1 MTDRVLDRVPSV
13 PDRRRQVE
21 FNLAD
26 AIVGLTPRSYT
37 WSVPFCLDQRA
48 EGACVAHGATHEA
61 VARPVMIDFA
71 KHPMPDWA
79 MRANRVRATA
89 GTAQQIA
96 QAYAFDA
103 YDWCR
108 RNDEWS
114 GEAYSGTSVAA
125 GAKSMVVSGFWG
137 EYRWTN
143 DVNDLAVAVSRT
155 GPAVIGVDWLTG
167 FFNVDSDG
175 YLNLTGK
182 VEGGHC
188 VLVHGFNVKRQA
200 FLLRNSWGPSWG
212 IKGGAWVRAQ
222 DLGVLMQRGGEA
234 CLPVRRTLRLSLMRA
249 SAV

>member
-37 WSVPFCLDQRA
+37 WAVPFCLDQRA

-71 KHPMPDWA
+71 KHPLPDWA
-79 MRANRVRATA
+79 VRANRVRTA
-89 GTAQQIA
+89 GGSAQQIA

-125 GAKSMVVSGFWG
+125 GARSMVVSGFWG
-137 EYRWTN
+137 QYRWTI
-143 DVNDLAVAVSRT
+143 DVNDMAVAVSRT
-155 GPAVIGVDWLTG
+155 GPAVIGVDWMTG
-167 FFNVDSDG
+167 FFEPDRNNF
-175 YLNLTGK
+175 LNLTGR

-188 VLVHGFNVKRQA
+188 VLVNGYSTTRRA
-200 FLLRNSWGPSWG
+200 FKITNSWGPG
-212 IKGGAWVRAQ
+212 FGRDGTAWIRHDDMAQ
-222 DLGVLMQRGGEA
+222 LLHDGGE
-234 CLPVRRTLRLSLMRA
+234 CCVPMRRS
-249 SAV
+249 V